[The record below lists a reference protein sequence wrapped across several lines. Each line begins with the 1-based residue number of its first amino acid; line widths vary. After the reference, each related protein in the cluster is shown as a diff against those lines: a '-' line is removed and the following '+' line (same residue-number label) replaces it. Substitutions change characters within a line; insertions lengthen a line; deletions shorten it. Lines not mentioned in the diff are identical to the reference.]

1 MSPANNHLGLL
12 ATLTLLFLDVIGAS
26 ESTTAAPA
34 NAYVPC
40 EGGSIRLLQL
50 EELVHFSDV
59 VMYGVVLSNT
69 ITQDEFG
76 TFRASVSYYYAYKN
90 DPLLYRRGLASVDVM
105 DFPDRP
111 SGENSLFFLI
121 RQPNAELSLYCQATL
136 NELDNSLQ
144 TVYNG
149 LYEIIEK
156 VKEVATGEVNA
167 LIISSWF
174 WHAT

>member
-12 ATLTLLFLDVIGAS
+12 ATLTLLFLDMIGAS
-26 ESTTAAPA
+26 ESPTAPA
-34 NAYVPC
+34 AVFVPC
-40 EGGSIRLLQL
+40 EGGSNRLLQL

-90 DPLLYRRGLASVDVM
+90 DPLLYRRGLAAVDVI
-105 DFPDRP
+105 DFPKRP
-111 SGENSLFFLI
+111 SGENSLFFLV
-121 RQPNAELSLYCQATL
+121 RQPNAELSLYCKATL
-136 NELDNSLQ
+136 GDLDTSLQ

-149 LYEIIEK
+149 LYEIIEE
-156 VKEVATGEVNA
+156 VQEVAKGEVNTV
-167 LIISSWF
+167 LNIIVIIA
-174 WHAT
+174 HDP